1 MRIVFYNPHT
11 NIWFK
16 KPFYFFLTD
25 RKSQN
30 KYEYFINYVIES
42 KIDFSFL
49 VDGRDFSFGNKYFNS
64 TILAK
69 IEIYIWSLLNNLNPS
84 KFKILSNINALNND
98 DVIFIFIYGRLM
110 SKNHK
115 IDDRNLVSDLI
126 GELKSTKALKVVHL
140 SHYMYDVKNA
150 SINTKEANI
159 DIFVAEN
166 NLQKNSKF
174 FNKYFSWY
182 DKDVFVLPFVAQ
194 KRFVNKK
201 PFSLRS
207 NKAVATGSLSLP
219 INNYEFVDFFKS
231 NEIHPMR
238 RLIFENANLLS
249 QVIDSFIYEITENK
263 QHKKFKFSV
272 FNEVSKFIFNH
283 FGNKQTKYFSFNI
296 VELYNNYK
304 MFLVPEEVNGLPG
317 IGFIEGL
324 MCGCVLIGKSD
335 GYYEDLGFIDGENY
349 ISYDGTLNDLVNK
362 ITFYQENSNLL
373 EDIANKSY
381 EFVKSNFNENIVASI
396 FIEKMKTLI
405 SSKTN

>member
-1 MRIVFYNPHT
+1 MRIIFYNPHT

-16 KPFYFFLTD
+16 KPFYFYLTN

-30 KYEYFINYVIES
+30 KYEYLLNYVIKN

-69 IEIYIWSLLNNLNPS
+69 IEIYIWSLLNYLNPL
-84 KFKILSNINALNND
+84 KFKILSNINALKSD
-98 DVIFIFIYGRLM
+98 DVLFIFIYSRLI

-126 GELKSTKALKVVHL
+126 SELKSTQALKVVHL
-140 SHYMYDVKNA
+140 SHYMYDANNGG
-150 SINTKEANI
+150 INTKEANI
-159 DIFVAEN
+159 DFFVAEN
-166 NLQKNSKF
+166 NLKKNSQF

-182 DKDVFVLPFVAQ
+182 DKDVYVLPFVAQ
-194 KRFVNKK
+194 KRFVNVK
-201 PFSLRS
+201 PFSLRL

-219 INNYEFVDFFKS
+219 INNYEFADFFKT

-263 QHKKFKFSV
+263 QHMKFRFTL

-296 VELYNNYK
+296 VDLYNNYK
-304 MFLVPEEVNGLPG
+304 MFVVPEEINGLPG

-335 GYYEDLGFIDGENY
+335 EYYEDLGFIDGVNF

-362 ITFYQENSNLL
+362 ITFYQNNPNLL
-373 EDIANKSY
+373 ESISVKSY
-381 EFVKSNFNENIVASI
+381 EFVRSNFNENVVSSF
-396 FIEKMKTLI
+396 FIDKMKALV
-405 SSKTN
+405 SSKIY